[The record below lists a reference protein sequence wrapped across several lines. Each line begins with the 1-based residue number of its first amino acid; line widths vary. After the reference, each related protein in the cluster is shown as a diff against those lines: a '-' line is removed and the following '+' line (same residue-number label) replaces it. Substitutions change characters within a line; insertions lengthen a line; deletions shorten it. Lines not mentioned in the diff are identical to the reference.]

1 MIRNRA
7 QHSSRKSVAAF
18 RSLAVTSRK
27 SNMIII
33 HTELKKLRSAR
44 TLSERL
50 REYHDSVFL
59 ARKLPH
65 ITCNMQLGVDIER
78 PATPTTRYA
87 RVSRSL
93 RSARFWAF
101 TAAATG

>member
-1 MIRNRA
+1 
-7 QHSSRKSVAAF
+7 
-18 RSLAVTSRK
+18 
-27 SNMIII
+27 MIII

-65 ITCNMQLGVDIER
+65 ITCNMQLGVDIEGLRRRR
-78 PATPTTRYA
+78 PDTPALADPYDRLGFGPLL
-87 RVSRSL
+87 RRRQGERLSQIPVS
-93 RSARFWAF
+93 
-101 TAAATG
+101 